1 MTREASCQ
9 KVSLFD
15 LVNRLI
21 SSDVLS
27 AKYSNMVR
35 NDIPPELAVNADEN
49 MLAYVLWNLIYS
61 AVTSIHE
68 DSIHIEALTFEDR
81 TVIRIKDLGTYFYHT
96 ISQEYR
102 KVQFVAEKLGGS
114 VRFNHDTNFG
124 ANASLVLSNSLLS
137 A

>member
-9 KVSLFD
+9 RISLHD
-15 LVNRLI
+15 LVNRLL
-21 SSDVLS
+21 STDVLS

-35 NDIPPELAVNADEN
+35 NDIPPGLVVNADEN
-49 MLAYVLWNLIYS
+49 MLAYVLWNLIHS

-68 DSIHIEALTFEDR
+68 DSIHIEALAFEDR

-102 KVQFVAEKLGGS
+102 KVQFVAEKLGAS
-114 VRFNHDTNFG
+114 VQICHDRNFG
-124 ANASLVLSNSLLS
+124 SNASLIFSNSLLS

>member
-1 MTREASCQ
+1 MNREASCQ
-9 KVSLFD
+9 RISLFD

-21 SSDVLS
+21 STDVLS
-27 AKYSNMVR
+27 AKYSQMVR
-35 NDIPPELAVNADEN
+35 NDIPPELMVSADEN
-49 MLAYVLWNLIYS
+49 MLAYVLWNLIHS

-68 DSIHIEALTFEDR
+68 DSILIEALTVEDR
-81 TVIRIKDLGTYFYHT
+81 TVIRIKDLGTYFYHS

-114 VRFNHDTNFG
+114 VHINHDINHG
-124 ANASLVLSNSLLS
+124 ANASFIISNSLLT